1 VDAETWRLD
10 ARTLAPGQTAK
21 LRLRQRGGR
30 LVEGFVVN
38 HAGVVFAYVNTCPHA
53 GNPLDLRVPGFYA
66 EDGRQLVCSVH
77 GAVFAPDTGV
87 CMEGPC
93 PGARLERLV
102 VTRDGDDLVV
112 SSAS

>member
-21 LRLRQRGGR
+21 LRLRRRGGR

-38 HAGVVFAYVNTCPHA
+38 HAGTIVAYVNACPHA
-53 GNPLDLRVPGFYA
+53 GNPLDLRAPGFYA

-102 VTRDGDDLVV
+102 VTRDGDDLVI
-112 SSAS
+112 SSPS